1 MPEHGPA
8 RGAARRPPR
17 AVPATGYAAGV
28 TPAAT
33 LLYDADC
40 GFCTRAALAVA
51 RLDRLGRLALA
62 PIGSAVGELL
72 LGDLTEAERLASWHL
87 VAASGRRTSAGAA
100 VGPLC
105 RLLPALAWLA
115 PVVEAFPGPVDRAY
129 RLVARHRGLL
139 SRLGGAARC
148 PSPPAP

>member
-1 MPEHGPA
+1 MA
-8 RGAARRPPR
+8 
-17 AVPATGYAAGV
+17 
-28 TPAAT
+28 PAAT

-51 RLDRLGRLALA
+51 RLDWRGRLTLV
-62 PIGSAVGELL
+62 PISSAAGELL
-72 LGDLTEAERLASWHL
+72 LGDLPEAERLDSWHL
-87 VAASGRRTSAGAA
+87 VAATGQRTSAGAA

-115 PVVEAFPGPVDRAY
+115 PVVEALPGPVDRAY

>member
-1 MPEHGPA
+1 M
-8 RGAARRPPR
+8 
-17 AVPATGYAAGV
+17 

-51 RLDRLGRLALA
+51 RLDRRGRLALA
-62 PIGSAVGELL
+62 PIGSPVGELL
-72 LGDLTEAERLASWHL
+72 LGDLPEAERLKSWHL
-87 VAASGRRTSAGAA
+87 VAATGQRTSAGAA

-115 PVVEAFPGPVDRAY
+115 PALEAFPGPVDSAY
-129 RLVARHRGLL
+129 RLVARHRGAL
-139 SRLGGAARC
+139 SRLSGAASC